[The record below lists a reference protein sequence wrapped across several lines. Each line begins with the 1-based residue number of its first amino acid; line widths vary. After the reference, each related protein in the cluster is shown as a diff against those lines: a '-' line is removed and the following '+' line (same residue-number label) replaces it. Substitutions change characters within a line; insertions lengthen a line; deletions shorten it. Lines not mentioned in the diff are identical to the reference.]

1 MNALNDNLNERNL
14 LRFITAGS
22 VDDGKST
29 LIGRLLFDSK
39 GIFADQLA
47 AVSRA
52 KHKRTVGDTIDLS
65 LLTDGLEAEREQGI
79 TIDVAYRYFATPKR
93 KFIIADTPGHEQYTR
108 NMVTGASTADAVIIL
123 VDVSKVKLRED
134 GGVDLLIQ
142 TKRHSTIAHL
152 LQIEH
157 VVVAVNKM
165 DLVNYDQDVYDRIV
179 KAYHEFAAT
188 LGIKDVK
195 TIPLSALAGDNVVD
209 ASERMPWY
217 QGPTL
222 IELLEDLSVYDE
234 SHNSAFRFPV
244 QLVARHNGH
253 EANDFRG
260 YMGRI
265 EAGNVAVGDKLV
277 VQPSG
282 QSATVKEIVTFDG
295 SLQSASAGQSVTIVL
310 EEYVDVSRGDL
321 LASSAQPASLLKQVN
336 ADVCWLSEE
345 PLDLRRKYWIKH
357 GTKQTAAKVTK
368 IDSILDINTQ
378 QRHDA
383 DALKLNDVARIAL
396 TVQQPLAADAY
407 SDIRIG
413 ISRQR
418 LLHGQRNARHV
429 VQLQRIRIVPLLG
442 VDVKDRIDLRH
453 FRSGLLGAV
462 LDPVFAAQVQRL
474 LGQPA
479 HVGVHLLEQGGRL
492 RAGGQQVAARHV
504 HVLFQHDGDRLA
516 GAGALQGAV
525 EGDDFLDRRAL
536 AGRLHHQLVADGDV
550 AGFDTAHVAAEV
562 VGFMAIVACYQL
574 YREAEGGVVR
584 LVVHRQVFQQLD
596 QGRALVPWHALARV
610 DHVVA
615 GQGRQRNGLHVLDAQ
630 RCSEFVVCLDD
641 AVVHVLVVVHQVHLV
656 DGHHHVLDLQQ
667 VGDGGVALGLDQQVH
682 AAVFS
687 QLHFRHVDQDDHGIG
702 GGGAGYHVAGVLFV
716 ARGVGDDE
724 FALRGGE
731 IAVGHVDG
739 DALFALGFQAV
750 RQQRQVDGVA
760 HGALMLGAR
769 YGCELV
775 GEDAFAVEQQAAN
788 QGALAVV
795 DGAGGDEAQQV
806 TFVQVVVQCVHQ
818 KYPCFLRF
826 SMEASEVWSSI
837 RVAPRS
843 VIWVTAVSAMIA
855 STSAASEDTGQ
866 VQEISPTVRKRTT
879 WVSMLSPSRAG
890 VRSVSGTSRPLR
902 GMTWRS
908 CAK

>member
-1 MNALNDNLNERNL
+1 MNALNENLNERNL

-179 KAYHEFAAT
+179 KAYREFAKT

-195 TIPLSALAGDNVVD
+195 TIPLSALAGDNVVEQSD
-209 ASERMPWY
+209 KMPWY

-265 EAGNVAVGDKLV
+265 EAGSVSVGDKLV

-282 QSATVKEIVTFDG
+282 QTATVKEIVTFDG

-321 LASSAQPASLLKQVN
+321 LASSEQPASLLKQVN

-345 PLDLRRKYWIKH
+345 PLDMRRKYWIKH
-357 GTKQTAAKVTK
+357 GTKQTAAKVAR

-378 QRHDA
+378 HRHDA
-383 DALKLNDVARIAL
+383 NALKLNDVARIAL

-407 SDIRIG
+407 SDIRATGAFI
-413 ISRQR
+413 
-418 LLHGQRNARHV
+418 L
-429 VQLQRIRIVPLLG
+429 
-442 VDVKDRIDLRH
+442 IDEVTH
-453 FRSGLLGAV
+453 
-462 LDPVFAAQVQRL
+462 QT
-474 LGQPA
+474 
-479 HVGVHLLEQGGRL
+479 
-492 RAGGQQVAARHV
+492 VAA
-504 HVLFQHDGDRLA
+504 GMIRL
-516 GAGALQGAV
+516 
-525 EGDDFLDRRAL
+525 
-536 AGRLHHQLVADGDV
+536 
-550 AGFDTAHVAAEV
+550 
-562 VGFMAIVACYQL
+562 
-574 YREAEGGVVR
+574 
-584 LVVHRQVFQQLD
+584 
-596 QGRALVPWHALARV
+596 
-610 DHVVA
+610 
-615 GQGRQRNGLHVLDAQ
+615 
-630 RCSEFVVCLDD
+630 
-641 AVVHVLVVVHQVHLV
+641 
-656 DGHHHVLDLQQ
+656 
-667 VGDGGVALGLDQQVH
+667 
-682 AAVFS
+682 
-687 QLHFRHVDQDDHGIG
+687 
-702 GGGAGYHVAGVLFV
+702 
-716 ARGVGDDE
+716 
-724 FALRGGE
+724 GE
-731 IAVGHVDG
+731 
-739 DALFALGFQAV
+739 
-750 RQQRQVDGVA
+750 
-760 HGALMLGAR
+760 
-769 YGCELV
+769 
-775 GEDAFAVEQQAAN
+775 
-788 QGALAVV
+788 
-795 DGAGGDEAQQV
+795 
-806 TFVQVVVQCVHQ
+806 
-818 KYPCFLRF
+818 
-826 SMEASEVWSSI
+826 
-837 RVAPRS
+837 
-843 VIWVTAVSAMIA
+843 
-855 STSAASEDTGQ
+855 
-866 VQEISPTVRKRTT
+866 
-879 WVSMLSPSRAG
+879 
-890 VRSVSGTSRPLR
+890 
-902 GMTWRS
+902 
-908 CAK
+908 